1 MVFLTAHAW
10 FYGVGERAKLMLKVS
25 SKFKKR
31 TEAFQGEH
39 AETTL
44 FGLAREFLFVSSASR
59 VCVLKGLALDFF
71 KVGPP

>member
-1 MVFLTAHAW
+1 
-10 FYGVGERAKLMLKVS
+10 MLKVS

-44 FGLAREFLFVSSASR
+44 FSLAREFLFVSSASR
-59 VCVLKGLALDFF
+59 VLASAPYTHKDTEFGLGAL
-71 KVGPP
+71 V